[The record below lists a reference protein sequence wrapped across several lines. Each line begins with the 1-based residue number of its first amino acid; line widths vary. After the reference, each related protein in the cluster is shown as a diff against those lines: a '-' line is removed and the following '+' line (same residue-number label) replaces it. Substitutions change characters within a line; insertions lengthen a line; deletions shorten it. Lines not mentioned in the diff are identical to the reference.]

1 MVVEE
6 EKEVVLEVQWRD
18 RSYAG
23 ERVGGRTGGGGELE
37 AVVEVQVVVEQEKVV
52 VDEGEEEKVSWRYG
66 WRTRWWWGKEEQLGK
81 WWRRK
86 RRMEVEVEELV
97 EKKRKQWRLRQNKRR
112 NRRDSWERILQKNT
126 NTFLDKQK
134 TRKIDR

>member
-18 RSYAG
+18 RSCAG

-52 VDEGEEEKVSWRYG
+52 VDEGEEEKVSWR
-66 WRTRWWWGKEEQLGK
+66 
-81 WWRRK
+81 
-86 RRMEVEVEELV
+86 
-97 EKKRKQWRLRQNKRR
+97 
-112 NRRDSWERILQKNT
+112 
-126 NTFLDKQK
+126 
-134 TRKIDR
+134 